1 MSASSVREDEK
12 RANTSKWGVADMVML
27 QDVSEPGIL
36 DNLEKRLRNEDIYT
50 YIGPVLISCNPYKN
64 IEGLYGPKIIDKYRG
79 KYIYEEM
86 PHVYALAEQAYRRMI
101 YERENQSIIISG
113 ESGAGK
119 TENSKRIMDYI
130 AAVSKSGA
138 ARVEY
143 VKNIFLGSNPLLEAF
158 GNAKTVRNDN
168 SSRFGKVW

>member
-1 MSASSVREDEK
+1 MAAVQEGHRK
-12 RANTSKWGVADMVML
+12 AFVSKYGVADMVML
-27 QDVSEPGIL
+27 TEISENAIL
-36 DNLEKRLRNEDIYT
+36 DNLEKRLRNADMYT
-50 YIGPVLISCNPYKN
+50 YIGGVLISTNPYQL
-64 IEGLYGPKIIDKYRG
+64 IDGLYGPQQIRKYQG
-79 KYIYEEM
+79 KYVYEEE
-86 PHVYALAEQAYRRMI
+86 PHVYALAEQAYRRML

-168 SSRFGKVW
+168 SSRFGKV